1 MEEWIPIDKRNLVY
15 KKAKDLYIERI
26 KFIERIKLNG
36 NPECGLCWAIREAT
50 FLMGYGLYSVKS
62 NEFKKL
68 FPELMKCKPED
79 AKDNEF
85 WWETKNTKVR
95 LECFSFMIEETE
107 KK

>member
-1 MEEWIPIDKRNLVY
+1 MKI
-15 KKAKDLYIERI
+15 
-26 KFIERIKLNG
+26 LNVDYVG
-36 NPECGLCWAIREAT
+36 ELEKQQI
-50 FLMGYGLYSVKS
+50 LMGYGEYSVHS
-62 NEFKKL
+62 YEFKKM

-85 WWETKNTKVR
+85 WWETKNTNVR

>member
-1 MEEWIPIDKRNLVY
+1 MKKITISKRNLIY

-26 KFIERIKLNG
+26 KLNE

-50 FLMGYGLYSVKS
+50 KLMGYGEYSVLS
-62 NEFKKL
+62 YEFKKM